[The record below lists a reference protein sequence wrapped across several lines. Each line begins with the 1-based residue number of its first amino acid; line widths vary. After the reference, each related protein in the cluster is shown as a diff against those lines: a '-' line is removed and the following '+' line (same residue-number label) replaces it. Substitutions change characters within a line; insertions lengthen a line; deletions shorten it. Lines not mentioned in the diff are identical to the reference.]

1 MDQVIRKIQ
10 LVAVAFILIATALA
24 FLIEVNN
31 MYIRQ
36 TVDLADLLLLFIY
49 IEVIGMIRLFW
60 ESKSIRITYPLLI
73 AITALARFIILQGK
87 GVDPINLIY
96 EASAILLISV
106 AILLLK
112 MRKSKLL
119 GLDRVKEGEKYF
131 ISILSEPNTTYLPED
146 IKINI
151 KYEDDDIII
160 IDLSLIHI

>member
-24 FLIEVNN
+24 FLIEINN

-87 GVDPINLIY
+87 GVDPVNLIY
-96 EASAILLISV
+96 EASAILLIAI
-106 AILLLK
+106 AILFLK
-112 MRKSKLL
+112 MRKSKIL
-119 GLDRVKEGEKYF
+119 GLDKVKEGED
-131 ISILSEPNTTYLPED
+131 S
-146 IKINI
+146 
-151 KYEDDDIII
+151 
-160 IDLSLIHI
+160 

>member
-10 LVAVAFILIATALA
+10 LVAVAFILVATALA

-96 EASAILLISV
+96 EASAILLIAI
-106 AILLLK
+106 AILFLK

-119 GLDRVKEGEKYF
+119 GLDRVKEGED
-131 ISILSEPNTTYLPED
+131 S
-146 IKINI
+146 
-151 KYEDDDIII
+151 
-160 IDLSLIHI
+160 

>member
-31 MYIRQ
+31 MYIRK

-73 AITALARFIILQGK
+73 AITALARFIILQEK
-87 GVDPINLIY
+87 DQDPSNLIY
-96 EASAILLISV
+96 ISLAILIV
-106 AILLLK
+106 AAATVIIRFRNSKILQLD
-112 MRKSKLL
+112 KSRSN
-119 GLDRVKEGEKYF
+119 DV
-131 ISILSEPNTTYLPED
+131 
-146 IKINI
+146 
-151 KYEDDDIII
+151 
-160 IDLSLIHI
+160 